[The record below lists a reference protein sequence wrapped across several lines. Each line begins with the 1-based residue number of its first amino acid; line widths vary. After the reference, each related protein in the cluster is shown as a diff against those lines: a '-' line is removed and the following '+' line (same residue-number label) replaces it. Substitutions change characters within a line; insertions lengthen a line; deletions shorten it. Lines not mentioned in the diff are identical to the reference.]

1 MKAEIIIITELFFIS
16 ITLCFL
22 LSLNIFINIIF
33 SIYIY
38 NPIIWMYQ
46 IKNRILKKNKSI
58 QITLDLEI

>member
-1 MKAEIIIITELFFIS
+1 MKAEIIIITELFFTS